1 VRPELKACQPRRV
14 VAEHWWIASYS
25 ALRIGELADE
35 AETAVL
41 HTDLSPESPEAQ
53 KLFDDD
59 RLDDDAQPATASS
72 GVDLHRFPRGPGPGT
87 FLHGLLEWAGNEGF
101 ANIAEQ
107 PELIEDTV
115 ARRCNRRG
123 WEGWIATLSDW
134 LKELLTRR
142 LPLGSTGSSVTL
154 AQLTHYQI
162 EMEFWFSTHR
172 LEAEALDQ
180 RVRRYVMPGKPRPS
194 VERSLLNGMFK
205 GFVDL
210 TFEHE
215 GRYYVADY
223 KSNWLGADDTAYT
236 QEAMVGAVLEH
247 RYDLQYVIYL
257 LALHRQLKARLPNY
271 DYDRHMGGALYL
283 FLRGSR
289 AASKG
294 VFFTRPPRE
303 LIEEL
308 DLCFQGSSQLTGEYA

>member
-1 VRPELKACQPRRV
+1 
-14 VAEHWWIASYS
+14 
-25 ALRIGELADE
+25 
-35 AETAVL
+35 
-41 HTDLSPESPEAQ
+41 
-53 KLFDDD
+53 
-59 RLDDDAQPATASS
+59 
-72 GVDLHRFPRGPGPGT
+72 
-87 FLHGLLEWAGNEGF
+87 LEWAGNEGF

-107 PELIEDTV
+107 SELIEDTV

-142 LPLGSTGSSVTL
+142 LPLGSPGSSVTL

-223 KSNWLGADDTAYT
+223 KSNWLGADDAAYT
-236 QEAMVGAVLEH
+236 QEAMAGAVLEH

-257 LALHRQLKARLPNY
+257 LALHRQLKVRLPDY

-308 DLCFQGSSQLTGEYA
+308 DLCFQGSPQLTGEYA